1 MYFWGGCS
9 LEGWE
14 GSAAAAALLDWG
26 VGCFLT
32 LAVPEEEVVAAGAV
46 VVVAADEE
54 AVLSVPLFD
63 EDEAE
68 AGMLEDFFLA
78 AKI

>member
-1 MYFWGGCS
+1 
-9 LEGWE
+9 
-14 GSAAAAALLDWG
+14 
-26 VGCFLT
+26 
-32 LAVPEEEVVAAGAV
+32 VPEEEEVVAAGAV

-78 AKI
+78 FEFSPALLDEVEALAAGGSVEELAGAAAWA

>member
-1 MYFWGGCS
+1 M
-9 LEGWE
+9 
-14 GSAAAAALLDWG
+14 
-26 VGCFLT
+26 
-32 LAVPEEEVVAAGAV
+32 VAAGAVV

>member
-1 MYFWGGCS
+1 
-9 LEGWE
+9 
-14 GSAAAAALLDWG
+14 
-26 VGCFLT
+26 
-32 LAVPEEEVVAAGAV
+32 VVAAGAV

-54 AVLSVPLFD
+54 AVSSEPLFD

-78 AKI
+78 FEFSPALLDEVEALAAAVGSVEVELAGAAAWA

>member
-1 MYFWGGCS
+1 MV
-9 LEGWE
+9 
-14 GSAAAAALLDWG
+14 AAA
-26 VGCFLT
+26 
-32 LAVPEEEVVAAGAV
+32 

-63 EDEAE
+63 EYEAE

-78 AKI
+78 ANIINIQMMGIRAD

>member
-1 MYFWGGCS
+1 
-9 LEGWE
+9 
-14 GSAAAAALLDWG
+14 
-26 VGCFLT
+26 
-32 LAVPEEEVVAAGAV
+32 VVAAGAV

-54 AVLSVPLFD
+54 AVLSVPLLFD

-78 AKI
+78 FEFSPALLDEVEALAAVGSVEVELAGAAAWA

>member
-1 MYFWGGCS
+1 MV
-9 LEGWE
+9 
-14 GSAAAAALLDWG
+14 AAA
-26 VGCFLT
+26 
-32 LAVPEEEVVAAGAV
+32 

-78 AKI
+78 FEFSPALLDDDEALAAGSVEELLAAAWA

>member
-14 GSAAAAALLDWG
+14 GSAAAALPDWG
-26 VGCFLT
+26 IGCFLT